1 MGYRH
6 TLVPYCLI
14 LLFLLS
20 PFAASLAASPQR
32 VRIAYS
38 SISANT
44 LPLWIALDQGLFGKH
59 GVEVEAVYISGEP
72 LLSQSIVSGEVAVAQ
87 QGAVGAIRSNLA
99 GLDLTIFFGAM
110 NTFVYSLVARPEI
123 KRVEDLRGKKVGIGG
138 SFGGPPAFATRW
150 VLTRFGLQPNRDVA
164 LLLIRGGGQPER
176 LAALQAGTIE
186 AILLSA
192 PATLMA
198 RKAGMRILV
207 DLASL
212 EAEYPQTVFTT
223 TRSFIK
229 KQPQAAVGVTKA
241 LVEGIA
247 IAKTRKDKAAQ
258 TMAKWLRI
266 SDPSVLDEIYSEIVE
281 KGLSSKPYPTVKGV
295 QLLLNELG
303 SENPRAAKAKP
314 EDFIDASV
322 VQGLD
327 ASGFIDALYR

>member
-1 MGYRH
+1 MRVF
-6 TLVPYCLI
+6 LAL
-14 LLFLLS
+14 LLFILGDATGSLGC
-20 PFAASLAASPQR
+20 FAASPSRLR
-32 VRIAYS
+32 VAYS

-44 LPLWIALDQGLFGKH
+44 LPLWIALDQGFFTKQGL
-59 GVEVEAVYISGEP
+59 EIEAVYISGEP
-72 LLSQSIVSGEVAVAQ
+72 MLTQAITSGDIAVAQ
-87 QGAVGAIRSNLA
+87 QGAVGAIRSALA

-110 NTFVYSLVARPEI
+110 NTFVYSLVTRPEI
-123 KRVEDLRGKKVGIGG
+123 KRVEDLRGRNVGIGG

-164 LLLIRGGGQPER
+164 LLVIRGGGQPER
-176 LAALQAGTIE
+176 LAALQAGTID

-229 KQPQAAVGVTKA
+229 KQPQAAAGITRA

-247 IAKTRKDKAAQ
+247 VAKTRKDKTAQ
-258 TMAKWLRI
+258 TISKWLRI
-266 SDPSVLDEIYSEIVE
+266 RDSSVLDEIYREIVD
-281 KGLSSKPYPTVKGV
+281 KGLSAKPYPTIKGL
-295 QLLLNELG
+295 QLLLNEL
-303 SENPRAAKAKP
+303 SAENPLAAKAKP
-314 EDFIDASV
+314 EDFVDKSL
-322 VQGLD
+322 VQALD
-327 ASGFIDALYR
+327 NSGFIDSLYR